1 MALRFCGCTLD
12 VDARRLFRGSDEVH
26 LSPKAFETFRVLVEN
41 RPRAMSKA
49 ELLSRVWPDVNVSE
63 VSLARAVSEIRECL
77 GDDRKDG
84 RIIRTV
90 HSHGYAFVAE
100 IDDAGTDAPAAHRGP
115 AVYWL
120 MSSDRTWPLYEGMQ
134 IIGRDPSLDVALDS
148 PKVSRRH
155 ARIDIRGTEA
165 VIEDLG
171 SKNGT
176 FVRHAKIERATP
188 LRDGDEVHI
197 GLFSFIFRAAESTGT
212 TETEG

>member
-12 VDARRLFRGSDEVH
+12 LDAHRLFRGSDEVH

-49 ELLSRVWPDVNVSE
+49 ELLSRVWPDVNVSD
-63 VSLARAVSEIRECL
+63 VSLARAVSEIRDRL

-100 IDDAGTDAPAAHRGP
+100 IDDEGVDAPPLQRGQP
-115 AVYWL
+115 MCWL
-120 MSSDRTWPLYEGMQ
+120 ISVNRSWPLYEGMQ
-134 IIGRDPSLDVALDS
+134 LIGRDPSLDVALDS

-155 ARIDIRGTEA
+155 ARIEIRGTEA
-165 VIEDLG
+165 IIEDLG

-176 FVRHAKIERATP
+176 FVRHARIERATR
-188 LRDGDEVHI
+188 LHDGDEVHI
-197 GLFSFIFRAAESTGT
+197 GLFSFVFRAAESTST